1 MEIISQH
8 QPLGAA
14 TVGRNKGSQGRACET
29 TGKTAP
35 DPRDLPGATR
45 THLDRSQ
52 SCRPALDS
60 KLPAGNCGPESPPA
74 PGFPSAVGSKKLQV
88 PGCPARAVTWA
99 GRRARLNSLH
109 RPFCRR
115 SRSAASSLASSPPSP
130 PPLPPPPPS
139 PLPASS
145 RLPPPLSLQPN
156 PSPGAKHLLIYFRFL
171 ATAAS

>member
-1 MEIISQH
+1 M
-8 QPLGAA
+8 
-14 TVGRNKGSQGRACET
+14 
-29 TGKTAP
+29 
-35 DPRDLPGATR
+35 RDHGENSP
-45 THLDRSQ
+45 
-52 SCRPALDS
+52 RPAGSAPSDPHPPGPFPVLPVGTGPQTS
-60 KLPAGNCGPESPPA
+60 CWELRSRKPAGPQAFPALSA
-74 PGFPSAVGSKKLQV
+74 PGNYKSQD
-88 PGCPARAVTWA
+88 ARRGWSRGR

-145 RLPPPLSLQPN
+145 RLPPPLSLQQN